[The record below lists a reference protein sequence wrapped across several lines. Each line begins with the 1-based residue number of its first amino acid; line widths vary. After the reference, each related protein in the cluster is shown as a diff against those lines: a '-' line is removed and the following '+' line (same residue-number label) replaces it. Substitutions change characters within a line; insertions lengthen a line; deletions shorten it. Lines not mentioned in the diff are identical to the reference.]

1 MKPDSKMPRSL
12 PRDWGLWVFILF
24 VGVAYFFS

>member
-1 MKPDSKMPRSL
+1 MKLDSKMTRGL
-12 PRDWGLWVFILF
+12 PRDWGLWGFIFF